1 MDMAKRVLYI
11 FILIFC
17 CAFGS
22 YAIEPPILQCVELQN
37 NNTRVKMSWDNS
49 DDCASFVAY
58 NFYVNGTMVGTA
70 TPGNNYTMCNYGS
83 TVLNN
88 ITPAS
93 TYTCYIEAVTASG
106 ATYNSNVVQTISIT
120 VTPSADSSL
129 VTIEWEAPS
138 SQMSGSTWGDT
149 YFLYKM
155 RDFEDDFS
163 PTPFAT
169 IPATAERH
177 YVDTSDVC
185 YNYLYY
191 QVGITNNY
199 SANHSCVFR
208 TPIGSVFVVDRLHPS
223 TPVLDSVTYTEDNQ
237 VMLGFHAEEP
247 YMNGYIVYYL
257 NNGWEPLDT
266 VYNSTTWIDPFGGD
280 RCYRIAVLD
289 SCLNSSPM
297 TLDEQCDMK
306 LYPGAIDACNHS
318 ATLSWNTYTHMT
330 GGLNHF
336 EVFLSAD
343 QGATWTS
350 VQNTTSTSTTLQNLL
365 LNTEYIA
372 FVRAFSNDEE
382 ITASSNRISFSLNA
396 DESADMTYIRSVSVI
411 DNEYVQV
418 KVHTS
423 GDTLAF
429 QSITLQRSNDGINFQ
444 DLETQGYSGAAYT
457 FQDQTADFNHST
469 YYYRTY
475 VINSCQI
482 PAGYSNIAHN
492 ILLTGEATN
501 AHEDVLQWS
510 NYGEWNGD
518 VDYYELYRKTESEL
532 TFALMPEHLS
542 PSTINTYYDDVN
554 NLYESGSIFKYYV
567 VAHETMNDYGF
578 QDECISNQLEVR
590 QLPSIYIP
598 NAFTPL
604 QTINQVFQPVSSFV
618 SAEGYSFNIWNRMG
632 TLIFSTHNPYVGW
645 DGYFDGKVAP
655 MDVYVYKIYYT
666 LPDGTVEQ
674 RKGSVMLVY

>member
-22 YAIEPPILQCVELQN
+22 YALEPPVLQCVELQN

-155 RDFEDDFS
+155 RDFEDDF
-163 PTPFAT
+163 PVTPFAT

-199 SANHSCVFR
+199 SDNHSCVFK

-237 VMLGFHAEEP
+237 VMLGFHSDEP

-266 VYNSTTWIDPFGGD
+266 VYNSTTWIDPFGGE

-318 ATLSWNTYTHMT
+318 ATLSWNTYTNMT

-350 VQNTTSTSTTLQNLL
+350 VQNTTSTSTTLQDLL

-382 ITASSNRISFSLNA
+382 ITASSNRINFSLDA
-396 DESADMTYIRSVSVI
+396 DESSDMTYIRSVSVI

-444 DLETQGYSGAAYT
+444 DLETQGFSGAAYT
-457 FQDQTADFNHST
+457 FQDQSADFNHST

-510 NYGEWNGD
+510 NYGEWNGE
-518 VDYYELYRKTESEL
+518 VDYYDLYRKTESEL
-532 TFALMPEHLS
+532 TFALIPEHIS

-578 QDECISNQLEVR
+578 QDESISNQLELR

-604 QTINQVFQPVSSFV
+604 QTINKVFLPVSSFV
-618 SAEGYSFNIWNRMG
+618 SSEGYSFNIWNRMG
-632 TLIFSTHNPYVGW
+632 TLIFSTHNPYMGW

>member
-1 MDMAKRVLYI
+1 MAKRVLYI

-22 YAIEPPILQCVELQN
+22 YALEPPVLQCVELQN

-155 RDFEDDFS
+155 RDFEDDF
-163 PTPFAT
+163 PVTPFAT

-199 SANHSCVFR
+199 SDNHSCVFK

-237 VMLGFHAEEP
+237 VMLGFHSDEP

-266 VYNSTTWIDPFGGD
+266 VYNSTTWIDPFGGE

-318 ATLSWNTYTHMT
+318 ATLSWNTYTNMT

-350 VQNTTSTSTTLQNLL
+350 VQNTTSTSTTLQDLL

-382 ITASSNRISFSLNA
+382 ITASSNRINFSLDA
-396 DESADMTYIRSVSVI
+396 DESSDMTYIRSVSVI

-444 DLETQGYSGAAYT
+444 DLETQGFSGAAYT
-457 FQDQTADFNHST
+457 FQDQSADFNHST

-510 NYGEWNGD
+510 NYGEWNGE
-518 VDYYELYRKTESEL
+518 VDYYDLYRKTESEL
-532 TFALMPEHLS
+532 TFALIPEHIS

-578 QDECISNQLEVR
+578 QDESISNQLELR

-604 QTINQVFQPVSSFV
+604 QTINKVFLPVSSFV
-618 SAEGYSFNIWNRMG
+618 SSEGYSFNIWNRMG
-632 TLIFSTHNPYVGW
+632 TLIFSTHNPYMGW

>member
-22 YAIEPPILQCVELQN
+22 YALEPPVLQCVELQN

-155 RDFEDDFS
+155 RDFEDDF
-163 PTPFAT
+163 PVTPFAT

-199 SANHSCVFR
+199 SDNHSCVFK

-237 VMLGFHAEEP
+237 VMLGFHSDEP

-266 VYNSTTWIDPFGGD
+266 VYNSTTWIDPFGGE

-318 ATLSWNTYTHMT
+318 ATLSWNTYTNMT

-350 VQNTTSTSTTLQNLL
+350 VQNTTSTSTTLQDLL

-382 ITASSNRISFSLNA
+382 ITASSNRINFSLDA
-396 DESADMTYIRSVSVI
+396 DESSDMTYIRSVSVI

-444 DLETQGYSGAAYT
+444 DLETQGFSGAAYT
-457 FQDQTADFNHST
+457 FQDQSADFNHST

-510 NYGEWNGD
+510 NYGEWNGE
-518 VDYYELYRKTESEL
+518 VDYYDLYRKTESEL
-532 TFALMPEHLS
+532 TFALIPEHIS

-554 NLYESGSIFKYYV
+554 NLYESGSIFKY
-567 VAHETMNDYGF
+567 
-578 QDECISNQLEVR
+578 
-590 QLPSIYIP
+590 
-598 NAFTPL
+598 
-604 QTINQVFQPVSSFV
+604 
-618 SAEGYSFNIWNRMG
+618 
-632 TLIFSTHNPYVGW
+632 
-645 DGYFDGKVAP
+645 
-655 MDVYVYKIYYT
+655 
-666 LPDGTVEQ
+666 
-674 RKGSVMLVY
+674 